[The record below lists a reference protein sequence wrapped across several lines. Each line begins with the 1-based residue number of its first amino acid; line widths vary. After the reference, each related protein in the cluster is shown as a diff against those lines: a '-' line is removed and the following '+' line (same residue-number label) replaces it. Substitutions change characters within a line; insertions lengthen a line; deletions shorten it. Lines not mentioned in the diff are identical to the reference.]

1 MADRDRDLFVG
12 DEVFEVN
19 FGGFVFDDG
28 LALVAVLLFDLFEFL
43 DDHAAQF
50 LFGREDGLVLGN
62 ALAGFF
68 QLVGDFIDGKLGQA
82 MQLQFEDCVS
92 LLRGEGLLGI
102 EFGGTAGG
110 VDVDFLA
117 TEVGDQILAGVG
129 AVGAGA
135 NDGDHVVEVI
145 EGGQVAFEDVL
156 AVLRLGEKVGG
167 AAADDFDAVVDE
179 VLDGLHQAHLAR
191 LSVSNGQQDH
201 AEALLH
207 LCVLEELVQD
217 DLGFGAAFEFN
228 HDAHAFAIAFVQNVG
243 DVIDHLVVDELGNAR
258 HQAGFVDLERNLSDD
273 DGLFFFGEVLDGG
286 AGTHHEAATA
296 GLVSIDDSG
305 TAVDDA
311 GGREIGALH
320 ELQNVGQGGVRIVD
334 QRDRGVDDLSEIVRR
349 NFRGHADGDAVGTI
363 DQQIRDARGKNF
375 GFDFAVVVVGAEVN
389 GFLVEVLE
397 QRGGDLGEFG
407 FGVAVGR
414 GRIAV
419 NGAKVSLSEHE
430 RVTHAPG

>member
-62 ALAGFF
+62 ALAEFF
-68 QLVGDFIDGKLGQA
+68 QIVGDFIDAKPVQA

-92 LLRGEGLLGI
+92 LPRGEGLLAI

-110 VDVDFLA
+110 VDVDLLA
-117 TEVGDQILAGVG
+117 AEVGDQVLAGVG

-135 NDGDHVVEVI
+135 DDDDHVIEMI

-156 AVLRLGEKVGG
+156 AVLRLGEQVGG

-179 VLDGLHQAHLAR
+179 VLDGLHQPHLAG
-191 LSVSNGQQDH
+191 LTVSDRQENH

-207 LCVLEELVQD
+207 VGVLEELVQD
-217 DLGFGAAFEFN
+217 DLGLGAALQFD
-228 HDAHAFAIAFVQNVG
+228 HDAHAFAIAFVANVG
-243 DVIDHLVVDELGNAR
+243 DVVDDLVVDEIGDALD
-258 HQAGFVDLERNLSDD
+258 QAGFVHLVGDFGDD
-273 DGLFFFGEVLDGG
+273 DGLLILGEVLDGSTG
-286 AGTHHEAATA
+286 AHHETAAS
-296 GLVSIDDSG
+296 GFVRVDNSG
-305 TAVDDA
+305 TAMDDA
-311 GGREIGALH
+311 SGRKVRTLNKLEDL
-320 ELQNVGQGGVRIVD
+320 GQSGVRIIN
-334 QRDRGVDDLSEIVRR
+334 QRDGGIDDLGEIVRR
-349 NFRGHADGDAVGTI
+349 NFRGHADSDAVGTI

-397 QRGGDLGEFG
+397 QRGGDLGELG
-407 FGVAVGR
+407 FGVTVGR

-419 NGAKVSLSEHE
+419 NGAKVCLSEY
-430 RVTHAPG
+430 